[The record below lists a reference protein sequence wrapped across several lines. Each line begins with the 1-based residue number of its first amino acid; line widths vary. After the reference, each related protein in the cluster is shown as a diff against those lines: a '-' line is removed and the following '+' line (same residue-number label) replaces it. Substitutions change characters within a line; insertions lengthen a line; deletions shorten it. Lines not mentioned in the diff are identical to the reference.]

1 MKRYE
6 LTKEQWERVKAV
18 LPPERT
24 GKRGRPRKDDRKMLN
39 GMLWIVR
46 SGAQWRELPE
56 AYGPWQSVYARFAK
70 WRDDG
75 TLEAIFH
82 ALSADA
88 DMENLSL
95 DSTCIKVHE
104 SANGEEKTA
113 NKAVGRTRGGLN
125 TKLHAI
131 VDGLGNPVEFML
143 SAGNDHDSVHAVEL
157 LEKVE
162 ISGSNVLADRAYGAK
177 AIRAYI
183 SEQGAG
189 YVIPPQSNI
198 SEPWPVDWWLYKE
211 RHLVECFFQKLKWF
225 RRIATRYD
233 KLDASFLAF
242 VYLAS
247 IAILLI

>member
-6 LTKEQWERVKAV
+6 ITKEQWERVKEL
-18 LPPERT
+18 LPAARR
-24 GKRGRPRKDDRKMLN
+24 GKRVRPRKDDRRMLN

-46 SGAQWRELPE
+46 SGAQWRGLPE

-75 TLEAIFH
+75 TLVAIFH
-82 ALSADA
+82 ASSADA

-104 SANGEEKTA
+104 SANGGGKRA
-113 NKAVGRTRGGLN
+113 DKAVGRTRGGSS

-131 VDGLGNPVEFML
+131 VDGLGDPVGSML
-143 SAGNDHDSVHAVEL
+143 SAGNDHDPVHAVEL
-157 LEKVE
+157 LK
-162 ISGSNVLADRAYGAK
+162 
-177 AIRAYI
+177 
-183 SEQGAG
+183 QGAS
-189 YVIPPQSNI
+189 YVIPPQSNV
-198 SEPWPVDWWLYKE
+198 SDPWPVDRCLYKE

-233 KLDASFLAF
+233 KSDTSFLAF
-242 VYLAS
+242 VYIAA
-247 IAILLI
+247 IAILLF